1 MADTKKDKR
10 VLVKVKDF
18 NDQQLDTAID
28 QALDALFGKDEEQ
41 RPIDTSQSRRTIRL
55 PNYDYSQPGAYFI
68 TIVTRGRDY
77 LFGEIRDGAI
87 HLHDAGQIVWDV
99 WQSLP
104 ARYPQISLGMAVV
117 MPNHFHGIVII
128 NENPVGAIH
137 ESPLRESP
145 LRGNTGAERRRM
157 TLPLVVGY
165 FKMNTAKRINK
176 ILGSAGIP
184 VWQRNYYEHI
194 IRDNEEHNRIHLYI
208 EANIDN
214 WATDDEN
221 LRTR

>member
-1 MADTKKDKR
+1 MPDTKKDKR
-10 VLVKVKDF
+10 VLVKVKDL
-18 NDQQLDTAID
+18 NDAQ
-28 QALDALFGKDEEQ
+28 LDALIGKDEEQ
-41 RPIDTSQSRRTIRL
+41 RPIDTSQGRRSIRL

-68 TIVTRGRDY
+68 TVVTRGREC
-77 LFGEIRDGAI
+77 LFGEIKEGAI
-87 HLHDAGQIVWDV
+87 DLQDAGQIVWDV
-99 WQSLP
+99 WHSLP
-104 ARYPQISLGMAVV
+104 ARYPQIALGAAVV
-117 MPNHFHGIVII
+117 MPNHFHGIVMI
-128 NENPVGAIH
+128 NEIPVGAIH

-176 ILGSAGIP
+176 ILGSEGIP
-184 VWQRNYYEHI
+184 VWQRNYYERI
-194 IRDNEEHNRIHLYI
+194 IRDDEEYTRIHLYI
-208 EANIDN
+208 ETNIDN